1 MIIAALLISSTL
13 VIVVEFF
20 YIQKLKTVNHYINS
34 DLEKL
39 SNENVYLTEEN
50 ENLKIENTRYET
62 NLKNEIGKNDNLEIL
77 IQKLQ
82 DELLTKFK
90 NISSDITTANN
101 KAFLD
106 MAKESREKYQNAAKH
121 EFELKEQSIKNI
133 ISPINESL
141 KLFNDKINVIE
152 KDRTT
157 TYESLKEQVTNLLA
171 AQKELKTETTNLVG
185 ALKSPYIRGKLGEIQ
200 LRRLLEISG
209 IIPYC

>member
-39 SNENVYLTEEN
+39 SNENVYLAEEN

-106 MAKESREKYQNAAKH
+106 MAKESLEKYQNAAKH

-141 KLFNDKINVIE
+141 KLFNDKIY
-152 KDRTT
+152 KR
-157 TYESLKEQVTNLLA
+157 
-171 AQKELKTETTNLVG
+171 
-185 ALKSPYIRGKLGEIQ
+185 
-200 LRRLLEISG
+200 
-209 IIPYC
+209 